1 MRNIWQFGKK
11 HSDKALNVICED
23 YFQYDFGT
31 ERWEAVISF
40 ESLHHFLPEQKEKLY
55 GKICKSLKKEAV
67 FVLGDYIAC
76 CNEEEELLRTVYL
89 EKREKCM
96 VPEDYFVHFHI
107 PLTLEHELE
116 LLEKAGFSGIEAID
130 CTEEAVIIVAKNKI

>member
-76 CNEEEELLRTVYL
+76 CNEEEELLRSVYL

-96 VPEDYFVHFHI
+96 VPEDYFVH
-107 PLTLEHELE
+107 LDR
-116 LLEKAGFSGIEAID
+116 KS
-130 CTEEAVIIVAKNKI
+130 VV